1 MLHIFHSLLFHF
13 LLSTP
18 DFYCVL
24 ILLHNLHSFRFQ
36 FLSTPDFSSQKTA
49 QRWGFYW
56 KYKMITGCFLQNLPP
71 TASGRGTGAGIY
83 VHILAPSD
91 RFQNF
96 HQRAR
101 VFPKPDVS
109 AVPPSRAGLGHYI
122 HLTYSILHAHV
133 SRAIERNF
141 Y

>member
-49 QRWGFYW
+49 QGWGFYW
-56 KYKMITGCFLQNLPP
+56 KYKMITRCFL
-71 TASGRGTGAGIY
+71 
-83 VHILAPSD
+83 HKLAPD
-91 RFQNF
+91 C
-96 HQRAR
+96 
-101 VFPKPDVS
+101 
-109 AVPPSRAGLGHYI
+109 SRAWDQCRRLCTYLGS
-122 HLTYSILHAHV
+122 LCKV
-133 SRAIERNF
+133 SEFSPKN
-141 Y
+141 